1 MNPFDA
7 WKTRNPAL
15 EQIEYCRCL
24 ACSYDYEPE
33 DMTDLSRRQWFDDG
47 RDGVCVKCVALGF
60 TRSNITCDGCG
71 KVGDTILPLVDQQA
85 YLCAACHK

>member
-24 ACSYDYEPE
+24 VCSYDYEPE
-33 DMTDLSRRQWFDDG
+33 DMTDLEGEWSICES
-47 RDGVCVKCVALGF
+47 RDGVCVKCVAQGF
-60 TRSNITCDGCG
+60 TRANITCDGCG
-71 KVGDTILPLVDQQA
+71 KVGDRILPLVDQQA
-85 YLCAACHK
+85 YLCGRCHK